1 VRQRITIADVAR
13 EAGVSTQTV
22 SRVVNNKDS
31 VRPETR
37 RAVLE
42 VIERLGYQP
51 NSVARSLA
59 TNRTLTLGVVVSDI
73 SNPYFA
79 DVVRGA
85 EDAARERGYH
95 VFLCNT
101 DQDLQR
107 EVEAIR
113 ALQGRQVDG
122 VVLCSPR
129 LPEEELM
136 ELFQGRQ
143 EFVLVGRE
151 WIENAVGSVRSDSAG
166 GVGLV
171 VEHMVTR
178 GLRKLAFAAGRPGGP
193 GHRIRL
199 AGFKEAIRA
208 AGLDIESAVIL
219 PCATGHAGGYQAAS
233 ELIEKHPD
241 VEGLIC
247 FNDLVAIGALR
258 ACVEHGV
265 RVPEELAVA
274 GIGDIALA
282 SLVQPQLTTV
292 SHPRH
297 GLGVQAVSMLI
308 DHLSGKEHER
318 EILLKPELIVRASAP

>member
-1 VRQRITIADVAR
+1 
-13 EAGVSTQTV
+13 
-22 SRVVNNKDS
+22 
-31 VRPETR
+31 
-37 RAVLE
+37 
-42 VIERLGYQP
+42 
-51 NSVARSLA
+51 
-59 TNRTLTLGVVVSDI
+59 
-73 SNPYFA
+73 
-79 DVVRGA
+79 
-85 EDAARERGYH
+85 
-95 VFLCNT
+95 
-101 DQDLQR
+101 
-107 EVEAIR
+107 
-113 ALQGRQVDG
+113 
-122 VVLCSPR
+122 
-129 LPEEELM
+129 
-136 ELFQGRQ
+136 
-143 EFVLVGRE
+143 
-151 WIENAVGSVRSDSAG
+151 
-166 GVGLV
+166 
-171 VEHMVTR
+171 HMVTR